1 MWYSVSIHA
10 PTRGATGQCIECRKK
25 KARVSIHAPT
35 RGATKALD
43 MITRHRIVSIHAPT
57 RGATLYIPTT
67 IMLYLVSIHAPTRG
81 ATKYR
86 SDIFA
91 SNRFQSTHLQEVRLG
106 VILTNSHKIGFNPR
120 TYKRCDT
127 YFTIKVQGF
136 FKFQSTHLQEVRHYI
151 DSWFD
156 SVCYVSIHAPTRG
169 ATWFNTWMLFFC
181 GVSIHAPTRGATIC
195 LLHQVCTEV
204 SFNPR
209 TYKRC
214 DIQI

>member
-1 MWYSVSIHA
+1 MRLFTFPLLSCFILFQSTHLQEVRRWL
-10 PTRGATGQCIECRKK
+10 C
-25 KARVSIHAPT
+25 
-35 RGATKALD
+35 LD
-43 MITRHRIVSIHAPT
+43 LCYFVAI
-57 RGATLYIPTT
+57 
-67 IMLYLVSIHAPTRG
+67 VSIHAPTRG

-120 TYKRCDT
+120 TYKWCDT
-127 YFTIKVQGF
+127 YFTITVQGF

-181 GVSIHAPTRGATIC
+181 GVSIHAPTRGAT
-195 LLHQVCTEV
+195 
-204 SFNPR
+204 FM
-209 TYKRC
+209 
-214 DIQI
+214 